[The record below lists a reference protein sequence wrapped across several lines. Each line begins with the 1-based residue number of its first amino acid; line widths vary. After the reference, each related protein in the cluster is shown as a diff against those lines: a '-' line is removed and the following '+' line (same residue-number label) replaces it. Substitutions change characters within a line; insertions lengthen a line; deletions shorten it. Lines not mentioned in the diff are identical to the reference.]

1 MAKRRRQTTGQ
12 PRRRRAPDAAGDAG
26 SREYES
32 RAERESRI
40 QRWVLVGTGITIAL
54 VVLILLGAVVLE
66 LFVTPNTVAAN
77 VADETISIAAF
88 QERVRLERA
97 ILNTRVSNYVSLLAA
112 SGLDANQ
119 FVGQEPLRGWLAQ
132 INDSNQ
138 LGSGVLDVMI
148 EDVLV
153 RQEAEARGL
162 AVGQEEIDEQINR
175 FLGLE
180 TPTGAEDVEPDP
192 LPTALPAAT
201 RTPFV
206 SPTPREQLEAS
217 PTATVA
223 DPTATATATDE
234 TAEITPTFTPVPATA
249 TLTVAELES
258 RQGELRDSILG
269 DLAASA
275 RIGEERLHAYFEALA
290 LREALVAELF
300 DSGAALPFVNA
311 RHILVAEESE
321 ALDLLT
327 ALREGESFAALASA
341 NSLDAASGR
350 NGGEL
355 GWAPASN
362 YVRPFAEA
370 MLNASPGELVGPVAS
385 EFGWHVIQ
393 LRAREERNAGASQL
407 ETARN
412 STLVHWLEDR
422 RAALAESIEILPV
435 WADNVPDEP
444 VLLLTGQG

>member
-1 MAKRRRQTTGQ
+1 MAKRRRQTTGL
-12 PRRRRAPDAAGDAG
+12 PRRRRAPVTSDDAG

-40 QRWVLVGTGITIAL
+40 QRWVLVGTGVTIAL

-66 LFVTPNTVAAN
+66 LFVTPNRVAAN
-77 VADETISIAAF
+77 VGSESISIAAF

-148 EDVLV
+148 EDILV

-162 AVGQEEIDEQINR
+162 GVGQEEIDEQINR

-180 TPTGAEDVEPDP
+180 TPPGAEDVEPDP
-192 LPTALPAAT
+192 LPTTLPTAT

-206 SPTPREQLEAS
+206 SPTPREQPAAAA
-217 PTATVA
+217 TATVV
-223 DPTATATATDE
+223 DPTATATLTGE
-234 TAEITPTFTPVPATA
+234 TTPTFTPVPPTA
-249 TLTVAELES
+249 TLTVEELES
-258 RQGELRDSILG
+258 RQGELRDSILS

-275 RIGEERLHAYFEALA
+275 RISEERLHAFFEALA

-300 DSGAALPFVNA
+300 ASVDTLPFVNA
-311 RHILVAEESE
+311 RHILVAEETE

-327 ALREGESFAALASA
+327 ALREGESFAALAAA

-355 GWAPASN
+355 GWAPVSN

-370 MLNASPGELVGPVAS
+370 MLNAAPGELVGPVAS

-412 STLVHWLEDR
+412 NTLVYWLEDR
-422 RAALAESIEILPV
+422 RTALEESIEILPV